1 MGEAGDAATR
11 AVTLRRAGAVLAAAL
26 VALPLAAQQGRPGS
40 GAGRFGNPPDL
51 ETYIARLEEQGR
63 AQWQRPDEVV
73 AALGLK
79 AGQTAC
85 DVGAGPGYFSLR
97 LARAVGKSGRV
108 YAVDVESVILDALR
122 DRVGQTGLTNITPVL
137 ALPHDPLIPPGSCD
151 LILIVNTYH
160 HFPDGPTYLQR
171 LIAALKPGGRIA
183 NVDFQKRR
191 TAIGPPP
198 EQRLAREDFLKEAA
212 AAGLRLVSEKRFL
225 PYQYFLVLA
234 P

>member
-1 MGEAGDAATR
+1 MIH
-11 AVTLRRAGAVLAAAL
+11 RRAGASLAAAML
-26 VALPLAAQQGRPGS
+26 ALALPLAAQQGRPGGS
-40 GAGRFGNPPDL
+40 GRFGNPPDL
-51 ETYIARLEEQGR
+51 ESYIAQLEEQGR
-63 AQWQRPDEVV
+63 AGWQKPDQVV
-73 AALGLK
+73 SALGLK
-79 AGQTAC
+79 PGQTAC

-97 LARAVGKSGRV
+97 LARAVGKAGRV
-108 YAVDVESVILDALR
+108 FAVDVEPVILDALR
-122 DRVGQTGLTNITPVL
+122 DRVGQTGLTNVTPVL

-160 HFPDGPTYLQR
+160 HFPDGPAYLRR

-183 NVDFQKRR
+183 NIDFQKRR

-212 AAGLRLVSEKRFL
+212 AGGLRLLAEKHFL
-225 PYQYFLVLA
+225 PYQYFLLLT

>member
-1 MGEAGDAATR
+1 MS
-11 AVTLRRAGAVLAAAL
+11 LRRAGAWCAAAL
-26 VALPLAAQQGRPGS
+26 LALPVVAQQGRPGGS
-40 GAGRFGNPPDL
+40 GRFGNPPDL
-51 ETYIARLEEQGR
+51 ESYIAQLEEQGR
-63 AQWQRPDEVV
+63 AGWQKPDQVV
-73 AALGLK
+73 SALGLK
-79 AGQTAC
+79 PGQTAC

-97 LARAVGKSGRV
+97 LARAVGKAGRV
-108 YAVDVESVILDALR
+108 FAVDVEPVILDALR
-122 DRVGQTGLTNITPVL
+122 DRVGQTGLTNVTPVL

-160 HFPDGPTYLQR
+160 HFPDGPAYLRR

-183 NVDFQKRR
+183 NIDFQKRR

-212 AAGLRLVSEKRFL
+212 AGGLRLLAEKHFL
-225 PYQYFLVLA
+225 PYQYFLLLT

>member
-1 MGEAGDAATR
+1 
-11 AVTLRRAGAVLAAAL
+11 VTHRRAGAWLAAAL
-26 VALPLAAQQGRPGS
+26 LALPLAAQQGRPGGGS
-40 GAGRFGNPPDL
+40 GRFGNPPDL
-51 ETYIARLEEQGR
+51 ESYIALLEEQGR
-63 AQWQRPDEVV
+63 AGWQKPDQVV
-73 AALGLK
+73 SALGLK
-79 AGQTAC
+79 PGQTAC

-97 LARAVGKSGRV
+97 LARAVGKTGRV
-108 YAVDVESVILDALR
+108 FAVDVEPVILDALR
-122 DRVGQTGLTNITPVL
+122 DRVGQTGLTNVTPVL

-160 HFPDGPTYLQR
+160 HFPDGPSYLRR

-183 NVDFQKRR
+183 NIDFQKRR

-212 AAGLRLVSEKRFL
+212 AGGLRLVAEKHFL
-225 PYQYFLVLA
+225 PYQYFLLLT

>member
-1 MGEAGDAATR
+1 MGEAGVAAR
-11 AVTLRRAGAVLAAAL
+11 AVTLRRTGALALAGLLASAL
-26 VALPLAAQQGRPGS
+26 SAQEPRPRAGP
-40 GAGRFGNPPDL
+40 GGRFGNPPDL

-79 AGQTAC
+79 TGQTAC

-97 LARAVGKSGRV
+97 LARSVGKTGRV
-108 YAVDVESVILDALR
+108 FAVDVESVILDALR

-198 EQRLAREDFLKEAA
+198 EQRLAREDFLKEAG

>member
-1 MGEAGDAATR
+1 MSF
-11 AVTLRRAGAVLAAAL
+11 RRAGAWLAAAL
-26 VALPLAAQQGRPGS
+26 LALALPLAAQQGRPG
-40 GAGRFGNPPDL
+40 GGGGHFGNPPDL
-51 ETYIARLEEQGR
+51 ESYIAQLEEQGR
-63 AQWQRPDEVV
+63 AGWQKPDQVV
-73 AALGLK
+73 SALGLK
-79 AGQTAC
+79 PGQTAC

-97 LARAVGKSGRV
+97 LARAVGKAGRV
-108 YAVDVESVILDALR
+108 FAVDVKPVILDALR
-122 DRVGQTGLTNITPVL
+122 DRVGQTGLTNVTPVL

-160 HFPDGPTYLQR
+160 HFPDGPAYLRR

-183 NVDFQKRR
+183 NIDFQKRR

-212 AAGLRLVSEKRFL
+212 AGGLRLVAEKHFL
-225 PYQYFLVLA
+225 PYQYFLLLT